1 MTDGVIRR
9 EGLSLMPLDYALEL
23 AGVEHEFVSNT
34 VRRRRPPPPPAR
46 SSLPQRQ
53 QQRPLEQHFSSSSSS
68 SYHVQH
74 QSQSPETCAMAG
86 LHVDIQLANESAGTE
101 SAPLSSALS
110 CISSGRESL
119 ASSADTSL
127 RMASGVRSDERLSS
141 GAETEAEG
149 SRASRCSS
157 AYSTCPS
164 VDSAMDLASTR
175 GVAALCPELLLPAA
189 ELLCAPEAEETL
201 SASVSESVS
210 DECSD
215 YDAGTLTRESKRK
228 HQRRE
233 AAAAPTPPA
242 SLTSSEYAMCST
254 ASEPELALASDDQ
267 YATVIRTHRRNLTT
281 DETILPAH
289 QLLQSSPRESTQQ
302 RAENEPQS
310 RQLSNP
316 SQTVVSQESAYK
328 HQKSVAGVEAKPHSD
343 RSRRL
348 THSIHLA
355 GRSLSAP
362 GHRLVRD
369 ACETPAY
376 YFTAGG
382 SPTIASLSSAANRKS
397 RRPLITRSPSQFY
410 SWPRTLLMSIPLP
423 IERRLTRRF
432 PPPLPTS
439 QEPTSRERE
448 TELVSVPSV
457 LPYAAASA
465 SVPAAAIGEAS
476 TPPPSSQTS
485 LERSQR
491 LSALLT
497 MHSSF
502 CADLWSSTPAERN
515 RVFWP
520 VNAQQASGSGAW
532 AVSMRAV
539 ATGKSVHERLLPVPV
554 LMPQPRAAQLAP
566 DWQFVARGRPQLS
579 LPGPY
584 PLLHA
589 HTMPPPGSPGAR
601 H

>member
-1 MTDGVIRR
+1 
-9 EGLSLMPLDYALEL
+9 MPLNSAL

-34 VRRRRPPPPPAR
+34 VRRRLPPPPPAR

-53 QQRPLEQHFSSSSSS
+53 QQRPQEQPLSSSF
-68 SYHVQH
+68 HLQH
-74 QSQSPETCAMAG
+74 QSQSPATIAMAG
-86 LHVDIQLANESAGTE
+86 LHVDIQLANESAGAE

-110 CISSGRESL
+110 CMSSGRESL

-127 RMASGVRSDERLSS
+127 RMASGLRSEERLSS
-141 GAETEAEG
+141 GVETEAEAEAEG
-149 SRASRCSS
+149 SRASRCS
-157 AYSTCPS
+157 AYSACPS
-164 VDSAMDLASTR
+164 VDSAVDLASTR
-175 GVAALCPELLLPAA
+175 GAAALCPELLLPAA
-189 ELLCAPEAEETL
+189 ELLCAPEAEEPF

-302 RAENEPQS
+302 RAENEHQS

-316 SQTVVSQESAYK
+316 SQTVVSQESACK

-348 THSIHLA
+348 THSMHLA

-369 ACETPAY
+369 ACEPHAY
-376 YFTAGG
+376 YFTAG
-382 SPTIASLSSAANRKS
+382 SPTIASLSSDANRKS
-397 RRPLITRSPSQFY
+397 RRPLITRSPGQFY

-423 IERRLTRRF
+423 VERRSTQRF

-439 QEPTSRERE
+439 QEPTSRE

-465 SVPAAAIGEAS
+465 SVAAAAIGEAS
-476 TPPPSSQTS
+476 TPASSSQTS

-502 CADLWSSTPAERN
+502 CADFWSTTPAERN

-520 VNAQQASGSGAW
+520 VSAQQASGSGAW

-554 LMPQPRAAQLAP
+554 LMPQPRAALLVP

-589 HTMPPPGSPGAR
+589 HTLPPPGSPGAR